1 MKLRSL
7 LRLDV
12 GAVSTRYSRSLGA
25 LAAAACLALAGTAL
39 ASGSSS
45 STPLIS
51 GPINENNTV
60 SIGSVPMQALQTV
73 INGISDPHSST
84 YRQFLT
90 SDEVAKF
97 GPAETDIATVVTW
110 RTEKNDFAL
119 R

>member
-1 MKLRSL
+1 MKLGGL
-7 LRLDV
+7 LRPDV
-12 GAVSTRYSRSLGA
+12 GAVSTPYSRSLGA

-51 GPINENNTV
+51 SPKQV
-60 SIGSVPMQALQTV
+60 LQTV
-73 INGISDPHSST
+73 INGISDPHSSA